1 MVNVVFYGTPEFALP
16 ALTRLLD
23 SPHRVVAVV
32 TQPDRRRGRGQRLAQ
47 PPVKQVAAAN
57 DTPVLQ
63 PDRPGSEAFLAAL
76 SALEPDLAIVAAYG
90 RLLPD
95 AVLTVPRLGTIN
107 IHPSLLPKYRGA
119 APVQR
124 AVIAGE
130 TETGVSIMRLVR
142 EMDAGPVFARRTR
155 PIAPDET
162 SAAVET
168 DLARTG
174 ADLLLEVIRD
184 LEAGTAVEQ
193 PQDHAAATFAPRLAR
208 EDGAIDWRVS
218 APAIHN
224 LVRGLHPWPHA
235 SSVLG
240 GDRYLIHRTAIAST
254 ARPHPQAPGTLVEAS
269 GDRLLVA
276 AGNGGAVAILEIQPE
291 GRRRLETRA
300 FLAGHRWSPG
310 RRFDTAGA

>member
-1 MVNVVFYGTPEFALP
+1 MNVVFYGTPDFALP
-16 ALTRLLD
+16 ALTRLFD
-23 SPHRVVAVV
+23 SRHRVAAVV
-32 TQPDRRRGRGQRLAQ
+32 TQPDRRRGRGQRLAP

-57 DTPVLQ
+57 DTPILQ
-63 PDRPGSEAFLAAL
+63 PDRPGSEAFLATL
-76 SALEPDLAIVAAYG
+76 SALEPDLAIVAADG

-95 AVLTVPRLGTIN
+95 AVLAVPRLGTIN

-162 SAAVET
+162 SAVVQT
-168 DLARTG
+168 DLARIG

-184 LEAGTAVEQ
+184 LEAGAAVEQ
-193 PQDHAAATFAPRLAR
+193 PQDHKAATFAPRLAR
-208 EDGAIDWRVS
+208 EDGEIDWHAS

-240 GDRYLIHRTAIAST
+240 GARYLIHRAAVAST
-254 ARPHPQAPGTLVEAS
+254 ARRHPSSPGTLVEAS
-269 GDRLLVA
+269 GDRLLVST
-276 AGNGGAVAILEIQPE
+276 GQGGTIAILEIQPE

-310 RRFDTAGA
+310 RRFDTAAA

>member
-1 MVNVVFYGTPEFALP
+1 M
-16 ALTRLLD
+16 
-23 SPHRVVAVV
+23 
-32 TQPDRRRGRGQRLAQ
+32 
-47 PPVKQVAAAN
+47 
-57 DTPVLQ
+57 
-63 PDRPGSEAFLAAL
+63 
-76 SALEPDLAIVAAYG
+76 
-90 RLLPD
+90 
-95 AVLTVPRLGTIN
+95 
-107 IHPSLLPKYRGA
+107 
-119 APVQR
+119 QR

-168 DLARTG
+168 DLARIG
-174 ADLLLEVIRD
+174 AELLLEVIRD

-208 EDGAIDWRVS
+208 EDGEIDWR
-218 APAIHN
+218 APAAAIHN

-235 SSVLG
+235 SSVLE
-240 GDRYLIHRTAIAST
+240 DARYLIHRTAVARA

-269 GDRLLVA
+269 GDRLLVST
-276 AGNGGAVAILEIQPE
+276 GNGGALAILEIQPE

-300 FLAGHRWSPG
+300 FLAGHRWSSG
-310 RRFDTAGA
+310 QRFDTASA

>member
-1 MVNVVFYGTPEFALP
+1 MNVVFYGTPEFALP

-23 SPHRVVAVV
+23 SPHRVAAVV
-32 TQPDRRRGRGQRLAQ
+32 TQPDRRRGRGQRLAP
-47 PPVKQVAAAN
+47 PPVKQIAAAN
-57 DTPVLQ
+57 DTPIVQ
-63 PDRPGSEAFLAAL
+63 PDRPGSEAFLATL

-90 RLLPD
+90 RMLPD
-95 AVLTVPRLGTIN
+95 AVLAVPRFGTIN

-162 SAAVET
+162 SAAVEA
-168 DLARTG
+168 DLARIG
-174 ADLLLEVIRD
+174 AELLLEVIRD

-208 EDGAIDWRVS
+208 EDGEIDWRAS
-218 APAIHN
+218 AAAIHN

-235 SSVLG
+235 SSVLEG
-240 GDRYLIHRTAIAST
+240 ARYLIHRTAIASS
-254 ARPHPQAPGTLVEAS
+254 ARRQPQAPGTLVEAS
-269 GDRLLVA
+269 GDRLLVST
-276 AGNGGAVAILEIQPE
+276 GDGGAVAILEIQPE
-291 GRRRLETRA
+291 GRRRLDTRA
-300 FLAGHRWSPG
+300 FLAGHRWSAG
-310 RRFDTAGA
+310 QRFDTAAA

>member
-1 MVNVVFYGTPEFALP
+1 MNVVFYGTPDFALP

-32 TQPDRRRGRGQRLAQ
+32 TQPDRPRGRGQRLAP

-57 DTPVLQ
+57 GTPILQ

-90 RLLPD
+90 RMLPD
-95 AVLTVPRLGTIN
+95 AVLAVPRLGTIN

-130 TETGVSIMRLVR
+130 TETGVCIMRLVR
-142 EMDAGPVFARRTR
+142 EMDAGPVFARRIR
-155 PIAPDET
+155 PIGPDET
-162 SAAVET
+162 SAALET
-168 DLARTG
+168 DLARIG
-174 ADLLLEVIRD
+174 AELLLEVIGE

-208 EDGAIDWRVS
+208 EDGEIDWHAP

-235 SSVLG
+235 SSVLAG
-240 GDRYLIHRTAIAST
+240 TRYLIHRTAIASSV
-254 ARPHPQAPGTLVEAS
+254 RPDPPAPGTLVEAC
-269 GDRLLVA
+269 GDRLLVST
-276 AGNGGAVAILEIQPE
+276 GHGGTVAILEIQPE
-291 GRRRLETRA
+291 GRRRLAARA

-310 RRFDTAGA
+310 RRFDTAAA